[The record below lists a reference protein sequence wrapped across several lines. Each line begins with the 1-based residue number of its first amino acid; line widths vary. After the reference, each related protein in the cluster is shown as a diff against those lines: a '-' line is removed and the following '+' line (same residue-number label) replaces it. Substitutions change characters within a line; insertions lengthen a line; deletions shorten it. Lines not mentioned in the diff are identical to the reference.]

1 MGTHPV
7 TNQAQEVH
15 KEDGQEDYENAM
27 KQLNL
32 GNGDIAVDLLKK
44 AIEEADYQK
53 ARIQLA
59 LMYRDGRFVEANPK
73 EAINLLSGANE
84 DGIGETYLGLMYL
97 KGLGVDKNPV
107 KAVAQFETAMINDN
121 KDAQCHLGFCKVRG
135 FGTERDEVKGLELI
149 KSALNITPE
158 ADAYLGLMY
167 LEGLLPLEVNYPL
180 ALEHLQKAIQA
191 GHLDAHI
198 FLAELYLSGKG
209 VNRDPWEAAK
219 LLLRA
224 AEKGNARA
232 QCYVGLMYRDGIG
245 LAQQPKLARK
255 WLNASAVQGDTL
267 GMYSWGKFLLDSE
280 RDWDWSQVVEV
291 LTKAA
296 SKGNIDGD
304 VYDNLYIDG
313 LARIFKIDE
322 NK

>member
-1 MGTHPV
+1 MKEL
-7 TNQAQEVH
+7 NQ
-15 KEDGQEDYENAM
+15 
-27 KQLNL
+27 
-32 GNGDIAVDLLKK
+32 GNGELAVELLKK
-44 AIEEADYQK
+44 AIDEADYQK

-59 LMYRDGRFVEANPK
+59 LMYRDGRYVEANPK
-73 EAINLLSGANE
+73 EAVALLSGAKE

-97 KGLGVDKNPV
+97 KGLGVDKNPS

-135 FGTERDEVKGLELI
+135 YGTDKDEDKGLELLRG
-149 KSALNITPE
+149 ALNITPE
-158 ADAYLGLMY
+158 ADAYIGLMY
-167 LEGLLPLEVNYPL
+167 LEGLPPLEVNYAL
-180 ALEHLQKAIQA
+180 ALEHLQKAVRV

-198 FLAELYLSGKG
+198 FLAEMYLYGKG
-209 VNRDPWEAAK
+209 VNRNPWEAAI

-245 LAQQPKLARK
+245 LAQHPKLARR
-255 WLNASAVQGDTL
+255 WLYASSSQGDTL
-267 GMYSWGKFLLDSE
+267 GMYSWGKYLLDSGK
-280 RDWDWSQVVEV
+280 DWDWSEVVEV

-313 LARIFKIDE
+313 LARIFKIDQ
-322 NK
+322 N